1 MTSAINAAIEQL
13 DREDKHQLRR
23 DRRHD
28 ETNLDDILH
37 EHAAAEEIS
46 MARYLSTFHSDLTN
60 DEIVAFCLRHEY
72 SLTYREIGE
81 RMGFSYETA
90 RRKVVGA
97 TEKLSA
103 TM

>member
-28 ETNLDDILH
+28 ETNLDNILH

-46 MARYLSTFHSDLTN
+46 MARYLSTFHSDLTD

-81 RMGFSYETA
+81 RMEIGRSTA
-90 RRKVVGA
+90 WRYVTAA
-97 TEKLSA
+97 TEKITNTL
-103 TM
+103 